1 MAPHKAVDM
10 TTLVLPLALLAILLY
25 ALSGGWQLLVLMRQI
40 PSIERPPLVQAAIG
54 VAIVL
59 HAVVL
64 YLLLNATGELR
75 LGALEF
81 TSLICW
87 CMGLIVKAFSRY
99 SAMRALTGILFP
111 LSALSLVALIGLPK
125 QPAGLPLSAGELA
138 HVITSVLAY
147 ALLGLA
153 ALQALLL
160 AIQGRALKMRRLR
173 GIVEALPALTR
184 MERVLFDLITMGM
197 ILLTLSIVSGLLFVF
212 HVRDLYLSAKAL
224 LALMTWLIF
233 GTLLWGHRYRG
244 WRGRRAVRWT
254 LGGSVLLL
262 LTYYGS
268 HLLLSAPATAV

>member
-1 MAPHKAVDM
+1 MASHKAVDM

-54 VAIVL
+54 AAIVL
-59 HAVVL
+59 HAIVL
-64 YLLLNATGELR
+64 YLLLSDGGELR
-75 LGALEF
+75 LSALAF

-125 QPAGLPLSAGELA
+125 QPAGLPLTGGELV

-173 GIVEALPALTR
+173 GIIEALPALTR

-233 GTLLWGHRYRG
+233 GILLWGHRYRG

-254 LGGSVLLL
+254 LGGSLLLL

-268 HLLLSAPATAV
+268 HLLLSAPAIAV